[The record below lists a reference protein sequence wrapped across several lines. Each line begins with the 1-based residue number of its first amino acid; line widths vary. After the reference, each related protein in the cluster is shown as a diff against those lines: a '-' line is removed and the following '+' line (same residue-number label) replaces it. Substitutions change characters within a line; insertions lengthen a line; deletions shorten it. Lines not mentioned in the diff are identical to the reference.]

1 MGSVWVCVFRVL
13 IACPVSPWYR
23 YDWAVLAERKRKKG
37 NKESVGED
45 TKSSRPCTAYW
56 HNCERED
63 KISFGFSPISVD
75 SVTLNEHQQF
85 LNETLALALWD
96 SAQKVTPHLYLCII
110 PQTMRGTRRTLSILY
125 NSAFQLVC
133 FLCYLMFMLC
143 PSVQCVCLCL
153 QVSLK
158 PFLGNRELTGAE
170 CWCWSTG
177 DLKETCQC
185 QTYKKMK

>member
-1 MGSVWVCVFRVL
+1 MTELCWL
-13 IACPVSPWYR
+13 
-23 YDWAVLAERKRKKG
+23 RKRKKG
-37 NKESVGED
+37 NKGED
-45 TKSSRPCTAYW
+45 TKSSRPCTPYW

-110 PQTMRGTRRTLSILY
+110 PQTLRGTRRTLSILN
-125 NSAFQLVC
+125 NSAFQLLC

-143 PSVQCVCLCL
+143 PSVQCVCLGL

-158 PFLGNRELTGAE
+158 PISWQQRVDRSRVLTLKHKWLKGNVSVLN
-170 CWCWSTG
+170 
-177 DLKETCQC
+177 LQKN
-185 QTYKKMK
+185 